1 MDTSPPA
8 GDGEK
13 LDMLIKML
21 SKMNERI
28 EKLDERVK
36 DIEMENDE
44 STIALKTRSKKKK
57 LLMHFLMKKKNENP
71 SFPIDEDED
80 LQEEMKEK
88 GEITPFSF
96 ISS

>member
-44 STIALKTRSKKKK
+44 STIALKSESTSKRK
-57 LLMHFLMKKKNENP
+57 
-71 SFPIDEDED
+71 
-80 LQEEMKEK
+80 
-88 GEITPFSF
+88 
-96 ISS
+96 

>member
-57 LLMHFLMKKKNENP
+57 LLMHF
-71 SFPIDEDED
+71 
-80 LQEEMKEK
+80 
-88 GEITPFSF
+88 
-96 ISS
+96 

>member
-1 MDTSPPA
+1 MDASPPA

-13 LDMLIKML
+13 LDMVIEML

-57 LLMHFLMKKKNENP
+57 LLMHLRK
-71 SFPIDEDED
+71 I
-80 LQEEMKEK
+80 
-88 GEITPFSF
+88 
-96 ISS
+96 

>member
-1 MDTSPPA
+1 MDTSSPA

-44 STIALKTRSKKKK
+44 STIA
-57 LLMHFLMKKKNENP
+57 
-71 SFPIDEDED
+71 
-80 LQEEMKEK
+80 
-88 GEITPFSF
+88 
-96 ISS
+96 